1 MTEPKV
7 KRTVAFID
15 GQNLF
20 HAGREAFGHRTPN
33 YDPAKL
39 ATAIAS
45 QQTGWQLVQIRF
57 YTGIPDAGDNPKWH
71 RFWSAKLLAM
81 SRAGIVTY
89 SRPLRYRNK
98 QFRLP
103 DGSTHAI
110 LVGEEKGID
119 VRLAL
124 DITRLAH
131 KNAYDVALVFSQ
143 DQDLSEA
150 ADDVRITAKEQGR
163 WIKIASAFPTSPTT
177 KNRRGINS
185 TDWIKIDRATYDTC
199 LDPRQYR
206 DSCLVSR

>member
-1 MTEPKV
+1 M
-7 KRTVAFID
+7 
-15 GQNLF
+15 
-20 HAGREAFGHRTPN
+20 
-33 YDPAKL
+33 
-39 ATAIAS
+39 
-45 QQTGWQLVQIRF
+45 
-57 YTGIPDAGDNPKWH
+57 
-71 RFWSAKLLAM
+71 
-81 SRAGIVTY
+81 
-89 SRPLRYRNK
+89 
-98 QFRLP
+98 P

-143 DQDLSEA
+143 DQELSKA

-199 LDPRQYR
+199 LDPRKY
-206 DSCLVSR
+206 